1 MFNIFIKLFVKS
13 HANCGKITALR
24 GLLRY
29 YFSHT
34 AFQLLTTTNEQV
46 QCKQAAH
53 VFLIASYC

>member
-53 VFLIASYC
+53 VF